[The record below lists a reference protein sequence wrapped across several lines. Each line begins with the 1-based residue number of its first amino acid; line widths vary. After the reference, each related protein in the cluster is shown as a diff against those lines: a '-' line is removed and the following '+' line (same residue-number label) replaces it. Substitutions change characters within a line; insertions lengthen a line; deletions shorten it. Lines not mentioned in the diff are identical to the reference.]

1 MSSYASNPGPAAKA
15 TRAKYAC
22 RECYYRRVRCNVNEV
37 RPCSNCK
44 ESDAKYDILPS
55 QRGRYMRKLR
65 LQTVV
70 ATSVSRSPSLASNCG
85 AQAVAS
91 TSGLLAERSNPQTG
105 FVQASTQAS
114 YNTSVSGTVFFGDS
128 NLLTL
133 VPEALQHGDEQGADT
148 GGSQMSWFLFPIPRT
163 PQTQGDGLFLASISH
178 LSAGSAQYLRDE
190 GALSVPDLQSC
201 LPVLQVYLTG
211 FHPCFPVLDRT
222 EIARCLSEMNISP
235 ILLPGRVYRQALT
248 RDRRGYIT
256 QPGGEERGAK

>member
-1 MSSYASNPGPAAKA
+1 MRYTTVSARQVSLQN
-15 TRAKYAC
+15 
-22 RECYYRRVRCNVNEV
+22 RR
-37 RPCSNCK
+37 
-44 ESDAKYDILPS
+44 
-55 QRGRYMRKLR
+55 RGVISKLNQSFKRYMRKLR

-70 ATSVSRSPSLASNCG
+70 ATSVSPSPSLTSNCG
-85 AQAVAS
+85 APTLQLIQAVAS

-105 FVQASTQAS
+105 FVQASTQTS
-114 YNTSVSGTVFFGDS
+114 SNTSVSGTVFFGDS

-148 GGSQMSWFLFPIPRT
+148 GGSQKSRFLFPIPRT

-201 LPVLQVYLTG
+201 LPVLQAYFTW
-211 FHPCFPVLDRT
+211 FHPCFPVLDRA

-235 ILLPGRVYRQALT
+235 ILLQAMLFIGAT
-248 RDRRGYIT
+248 YCDDTAITSMGFKDRSEAKFYYT
-256 QPGGEERGAK
+256 QE